1 MNYPAAEQRDIRCHA
16 GPDKPAPAIG
26 KPGASSLVF
35 WIPLRLPVVK
45 IGLYNRPLRVVRL
58 VGELKSCRLSN
69 HDFYPPLADSP
80 E

>member
-1 MNYPAAEQRDIRCHA
+1 MTLLNVLKPVTPAKA
-16 GPDKPAPAIG
+16 GVYNLSKD
-26 KPGASSLVF
+26 

-45 IGLYNRPLRVVRL
+45 IGLYNRPLRVV
-58 VGELKSCRLSN
+58 SLSN